1 MPRKNKD
8 RPSRRE
14 RDDRIRRE
22 RADDPFGGDTEALRA
37 ELFRRLMRHR
47 EALGMEELRRR
58 VRARGLDPDKVA
70 EVIAQRTESAR

>member
-1 MPRKNKD
+1 
-8 RPSRRE
+8 
-14 RDDRIRRE
+14 
-22 RADDPFGGDTEALRA
+22 
-37 ELFRRLMRHR
+37 MRHR